1 MSEIYKGPITF
12 LILCALGAVG
22 ILGPFST
29 DMYLP
34 AFPLIAADLHTTA
47 SQVQLTL
54 TAFTIGMALGQLV
67 LGSLSDKFGRRRFLI
82 GGTVLMALSA
92 AFSAVAPSITV
103 LVLSCLMM
111 GLSASAGLVV
121 GRAVASDLVAGP
133 QATKTFAVL
142 GIVAGIGPIL
152 GPIGGS
158 VVMGLFESWRGIFWL
173 LSLIALIFAV
183 AVIAIVPETHAYEN
197 RHSGGLS
204 AMLDT
209 ASKVLRNRNYLS
221 YSMTLWFGFALM
233 FGYISASPFIVQSV
247 LGLSAAQYTLIFGV
261 NGLGLMACG
270 LLTTRLA
277 RTWKPNRI
285 IQIGVTAQLVAGST
299 LVICAATGTANAW
312 TLLPIMFVMASSM
325 GFVFGPATALAL
337 SQVRES
343 SGTALALSG
352 AIQFIC
358 AGIAAPLV
366 GIAGSTELTP
376 FGIVTLVCA
385 LLATLG
391 LRWGNSSAQRATNGA
406 SR

>member
-1 MSEIYKGPITF
+1 MSGIYKGPLTL
-12 LILCALGAVG
+12 LILCALGALG

-54 TAFTIGMALGQLV
+54 TAFTIGMAVGQLV
-67 LGSLSDKFGRRRFLI
+67 LGSLSDKYGRRRFLI

-121 GRAVASDLVAGP
+121 GRAVASDLVAGS

-173 LSLIALIFAV
+173 LSLIALLFAV

-204 AMLDT
+204 AMLGT
-209 ASKVLRNRNYLS
+209 ASKVLRNRNYLF

-247 LGLSAAQYTLIFGV
+247 LGLNAAQYTLIFGV

-285 IQIGVTAQLVAGST
+285 IQIGVTAQLVAGT
-299 LVICAATGTANAW
+299 ALVICAVSGTATVW

-343 SGTALALSG
+343 SGTALAMSG

-366 GIAGSTELTP
+366 GIAGSAALFP
-376 FGIVTLVCA
+376 FGLVTLVCA
-385 LLATLG
+385 LLAATG
-391 LRWGNSSAQRATNGA
+391 LWRGNSVAKRASTGA